1 MNIVI
6 TRNEQ
11 HDCCEIT
18 VGDWVIVATGTEW
31 EDGIDKLII
40 DIYNQDIVTT
50 LYELLGFEMH
60 TQQQGQSEVY
70 FKGMRVVTETMEDTC
85 GGPLSED
92 TVLLVATTRQPLGL
106 LTQDYDL

>member
-1 MNIVI
+1 MNIAI

-18 VGDWVIVATGTEW
+18 VGDWVIVATGAEW
-31 EDGIDKLII
+31 EDGMVDSIKE
-40 DIYNQDIVTT
+40 IYQQDGIST
-50 LYELLGFEMH
+50 LYELLGFEFH

-70 FKGMRVVTETMEDTC
+70 FKNMRVVNEKIEDTC
-85 GGPLSED
+85 GYVDES
-92 TVLLVATTRQPLGL
+92 TILLVATTRQPLGL